1 MGKYLLLWGL
11 LFFSQLVDA
20 QVLFTYGGKAV
31 TENEFLYSFNRNN
44 TDTGDTRKAMQEYLN
59 LFIRFKLKVQA
70 AKDLRMDTLPNQ
82 KADLAGFKEQLKPLY
97 LLDQQV
103 LDSLVRQA
111 FERSLS
117 EVKVKHLFFSKEKV
131 TSRERADK
139 AYAELTRGKEFSKL
153 AIEFSDDPQV
163 KENKGEL
170 GYITVFTLPYVF
182 ESLIYD
188 LKDGEFSKP
197 VESNAGFHI
206 FQRLN
211 SRAVTSKHSY
221 KHILIAIPEGT
232 DADGKKSYAFKAD
245 SLYQQAMSGY
255 SFDTLAVKF
264 SDDRN
269 TIGLGGMIEEI
280 PIGKY
285 APIFEEQARS
295 LKKIGDVSPVFQTSF
310 GYHILQLSKEQPIN
324 MDFKSTEDGWR
335 NLVMQDQRKEI
346 AALEMIRKSIGKNG
360 LSANTPDKEKYI
372 SNKLPLFSPLFA
384 NLLNDFRDGNL
395 LFEIMD
401 KKVWGKAA
409 SDLEGQKKFHDSR
422 KEKYQ
427 WKSSVFAYT
436 ITFQKKEDAEA
447 ARKAYLNSLNLDVLL
462 KAYTDIA
469 FVDSSRYEAGE
480 LMGVGVENAKPG
492 FVSDI
497 FSNISDGSTSFHI
510 VVRTFND
517 PSIKSFEEA
526 RGQLVNDYQ
535 QYLEDVWIT
544 TLKKKYPVV
553 INEVN
558 WKKLLNKTL

>member
-1 MGKYLLLWGL
+1 MGKYLLLFGL
-11 LFFSQLVDA
+11 LIFSQLVNA
-20 QVLFTYGGKAV
+20 QTLFTYGGKAV

-44 TDTGDTRKAMQEYLN
+44 TDTGDIRKAMQDYLN

-70 AKDLRMDTLPNQ
+70 AKDLRMDTLANQ
-82 KADLAGFKEQLKPLY
+82 KADLAGFEEQLKPLY

-111 FERSLS
+111 FERSFS
-117 EVKVKHLFFSKEKV
+117 EIKVNHLFFSKEKV
-131 TSRERADK
+131 TARERADK
-139 AYAELTRGKEFSKL
+139 AYAELIRGKEFSKL
-153 AIEFSDDPQV
+153 AVELSDDPAV
-163 KENKGEL
+163 ENNKGEL
-170 GYITVFTLPYVF
+170 GYISVFTVPYLF
-182 ESLIYD
+182 ESIIYD
-188 LKDGEFSKP
+188 LKDGEFCKP

-211 SRAVTSKHSY
+211 SRAVANKRSY
-221 KHILIAIPEGT
+221 KHILIAIPDGT
-232 DADGKKSYAFKAD
+232 DADGKKSYAIKAD
-245 SLYQQAMSGY
+245 SLYQKAVSGY
-255 SFDTLAVKF
+255 SFDSLALKF
-264 SDDRN
+264 SDDRS
-269 TIGLGGMIEEI
+269 TIGVGGLIEEM

-285 APIFEEQARS
+285 APLFEEQARS
-295 LKKIGDVSPVFQTSF
+295 LKKSGDISPVFQTSF
-310 GYHILQLSKEQPIN
+310 GYHILQLANEVPIN
-324 MDFKSTEDGWR
+324 SDFKSTEDGWR
-335 NLVMQDQRKEI
+335 NMVMQDERKEI
-346 AALEMIRKSIGKNG
+346 ASLEMIRKSIGKNG
-360 LSANTPDKEKYI
+360 LTAKTPDKEKYI
-372 SNKLPLFSPLFA
+372 SSKLPLFSPLFA

-409 SDLEGQKKFHDSR
+409 SDLEGQKKFHATR

-447 ARKAYLNSLNLDVLL
+447 ARKTYLKNLNLDELL
-462 KAYTDIA
+462 KAYADIA
-469 FVDSSRYEAGE
+469 LVDSGRYEAGE

-497 FSNISDGSTSFHI
+497 FSNISDGSTSFHCVI
-510 VVRTFND
+510 RRFND

-535 QYLEDVWIT
+535 QYLEDIWIT
-544 TLKKKYPVV
+544 SLKKKYPVV